1 MSGGEAPW
9 GLDGPI
15 GVGEGRMIVGTLLGK
30 VTMLEVR
37 VEVAVVITMISF
49 VSGVAVIVVVW
60 LPLLMVV
67 STGTM

>member
-37 VEVAVVITMISF
+37 VEVAVVMTLISF
-49 VSGVAVIVVVW
+49 VSGIAVIVVV
-60 LPLLMVV
+60 
-67 STGTM
+67 